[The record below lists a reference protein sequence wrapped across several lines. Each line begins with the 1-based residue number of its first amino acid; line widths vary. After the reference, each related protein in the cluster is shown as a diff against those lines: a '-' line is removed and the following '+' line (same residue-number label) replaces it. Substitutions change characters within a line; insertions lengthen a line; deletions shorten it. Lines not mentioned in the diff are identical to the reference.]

1 MKLSFGAAAYLVP
14 FVAVAAGE
22 RVVAANYADHLSN
35 VVVGI
40 VTPFVASQSETRAGG
55 PLEDETPRAALVMT
69 EEPEPESI
77 AEAPSAGK
85 QKPKQ
90 KQKQGAKS
98 RSGEAD
104 RLPSIHIPA
113 RRVLELANAGRRPS
127 GRSVTAEGNRP
138 AGVQVFGASA
148 LGVGVRDGDVIT
160 RVNGVAV
167 NSANQVIALVIAAR
181 GARQPAISAT
191 VYRGQRSYT
200 LTVEQPYLNN
210 TDSPRAE
217 MDAPQIEGAGS

>member
-1 MKLSFGAAAYLVP
+1 MKLSLGAAAYLVP

-40 VTPFVASQSETRAGG
+40 VTPFVASQSETRVDG

-69 EEPEPESI
+69 EEPELESI
-77 AEAPSAGK
+77 AEAPTAGK
-85 QKPKQ
+85 KP
-90 KQKQGAKS
+90 KQKQGAKI

-127 GRSVTAEGNRP
+127 GRSVTAEGDRP

-191 VYRGQRSYT
+191 VYRGQRRYT

-210 TDSPRAE
+210 TNDSPRAE
-217 MDAPQIEGAGS
+217 VDVPQSDGAGS